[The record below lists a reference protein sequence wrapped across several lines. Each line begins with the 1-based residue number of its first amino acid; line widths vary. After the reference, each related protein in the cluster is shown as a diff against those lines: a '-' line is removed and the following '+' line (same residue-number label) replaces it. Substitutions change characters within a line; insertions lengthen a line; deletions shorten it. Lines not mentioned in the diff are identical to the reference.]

1 MEHNY
6 LEQEVIAAKTDEQA
20 LNALVENHKQW
31 ILRCASEAAHR
42 YITESDDEWSVALL
56 AFLAAVRGYDTEKG
70 SFRGFA
76 GVVIRRRIVDYI
88 RVEGRRAPEVAV
100 TPGAFDGELE
110 EEDAAGVNLEVQSR
124 VATESMAADADLS
137 ARTREEIMEIQATL
151 QRYGFSFFD
160 LTECSPKAE
169 KTKRQCAYAVLSLTG
184 NPVMLNQLRHTRMLP
199 MKELIDLSGVPR
211 KTLDRYRRYIIAAAE
226 ILSGDYPILSAYLDY
241 VRKV

>member
-1 MEHNY
+1 MNY

-42 YITESDDEWSVALL
+42 YVTDSDDEWSVALL
-56 AFLAAVRGYDTEKG
+56 AFLAAVRGYDESKG

-76 GVVIRRRIVDYI
+76 GVVIRRRIVDY
-88 RVEGRRAPEVAV
+88 VRANWNHGAEVPV
-100 TPGAFDGELE
+100 TPDAFDGQLP
-110 EEDAAGVNLEVQSR
+110 EEDADSVDLQVQSQV
-124 VATESMAADADLS
+124 VADSVASSDRDLS
-137 ARTREEIMEIQATL
+137 VRTREEIEEAQATL

-169 KTKRQCAYAVLSLTG
+169 KTKKACAFAVLTLMG
-184 NPVMLNQLRHTRMLP
+184 NPDMLDQLRRGRMLP
-199 MKELIDLSGVPR
+199 MKELSATSGVSR

-226 ILSGDYPILSAYLDY
+226 ILSGDYPILSAYVDY
-241 VRKV
+241 IRKV

>member
-1 MEHNY
+1 MNY

-42 YITESDDEWSVALL
+42 YVTDSDDEWSVALL
-56 AFLAAVRGYDTEKG
+56 AFLAAVRGYDESKG

-76 GVVIRRRIVDYI
+76 GVVIRRRIVDY
-88 RVEGRRAPEVAV
+88 VRANWKNGAEVPV
-100 TPGAFDGELE
+100 TPDAFDGQLP
-110 EEDAAGVNLEVQSR
+110 EEDADSVDLQVQSQV
-124 VATESMAADADLS
+124 VADSVASSDRDLS
-137 ARTREEIMEIQATL
+137 VRTREEIEEAQATL

-169 KTKRQCAYAVLSLTG
+169 KTKKACAFAVLTLMG
-184 NPVMLNQLRHTRMLP
+184 NPDMLDQLRRGRMLP
-199 MKELIDLSGVPR
+199 MKELSATSGVSR

-226 ILSGDYPILSAYLDY
+226 ILSGDYPILSAYVDY
-241 VRKV
+241 IRKV

>member
-1 MEHNY
+1 MNY

-42 YITESDDEWSVALL
+42 YVTDSDDEWSVALL
-56 AFLAAVRGYDTEKG
+56 AFLAAVRGYDETKG

-76 GVVIRRRIVDYI
+76 GVVIRRRIVDHV
-88 RVEGRRAPEVAV
+88 RSNWNHGAEVPV
-100 TPGAFDGELE
+100 TPDAFDGELPG
-110 EEDAAGVNLEVQSR
+110 EDADSVDLQVQSQV
-124 VATESMAADADLS
+124 VADSVAASDRDLS
-137 ARTREEIMEIQATL
+137 TRTREEIEEAQATL

-169 KTKRQCAYAVLSLTG
+169 KTKRACAFAVLTLMG
-184 NPVMLNQLRHTRMLP
+184 NPVMLDQLRRGRMLP
-199 MKELIDLSGVPR
+199 MKELSATSGVSR

-226 ILSGDYPILSAYLDY
+226 ILSGDYPILSAYVDY
-241 VRKV
+241 IRKV